1 LIASAFPSAFGEFV
15 PSADI
20 SDLTKA
26 KVFTP
31 GIKTPV
37 FVRFSFFGT
46 MPERDKALFGI
57 ADHIRLFW
65 EPRMRRGILAPLD
78 NPAACASMLPI
89 AREALERARGELTPP
104 VTV

>member
-1 LIASAFPSAFGEFV
+1 MRVVHALGTGAFGEFV

-46 MPERDKALFGI
+46 MPERDRCSA
-57 ADHIRLFW
+57 
-65 EPRMRRGILAPLD
+65 
-78 NPAACASMLPI
+78 LPI
-89 AREALERARGELTPP
+89 TSASSGSRACGVGFLPHLTIRPHVRQCCRSRERRSSALAAS
-104 VTV
+104 